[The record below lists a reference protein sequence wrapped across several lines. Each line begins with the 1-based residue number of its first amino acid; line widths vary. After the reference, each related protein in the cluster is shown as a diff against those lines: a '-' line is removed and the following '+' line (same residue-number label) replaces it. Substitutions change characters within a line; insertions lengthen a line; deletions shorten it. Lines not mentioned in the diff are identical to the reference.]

1 MDTHRNLMIAVMT
14 LTVIHT
20 ILSIYILANQG
31 KLSQEH
37 LKAFLIVSIIV
48 CLIIAVLSYYCMNM
62 KM

>member
-14 LTVIHT
+14 LTAIHT
-20 ILSIYILANQG
+20 ILSIYILVKQG

-37 LKAFLIVSIIV
+37 IKAFLVVSIIV
-48 CLIIAVLSYYCMNM
+48 CLIISGLSYYCMNL